1 MLEKLF
7 SKKIEF
13 EIVAMEDIHC
23 RPASLL
29 HGERFQRA
37 WSDGEFQGLLGQDTV
52 IGFVA
57 RQIGSASK
65 EAIAGFV
72 LVREAAGEAEI
83 LSIGVS
89 SPYARQG
96 LGWRLMRA
104 ALEALKARDAE
115 TVILEVD
122 ETNTA
127 ALALYRKLRF
137 EKVAERPAYY
147 TGPDGRKSK
156 ALVMRLDFAPGRGR

>member
-7 SKKIEF
+7 SKKVEF

-23 RPASLL
+23 RPASRL

-37 WSDGEFQGLLGQDTV
+37 WSDGEFLELLRQDTV
-52 IGFVA
+52 SGFVA
-57 RQIGSASK
+57 RQMSGAPK
-65 EAIAGFV
+65 DAIAGFV
-72 LVREAAGEAEI
+72 LAREAAGEAEI

-89 SPYARQG
+89 SHYARQG

-104 ALEALKARDAE
+104 AFEALKARDAE

-137 EKVAERPAYY
+137 EKIAERPAYY
-147 TGPDGRKSK
+147 TGPDGRKNK
-156 ALVMRLDFAPGRGR
+156 ALVMRLDFMPGKGR